1 MPSDE
6 VGTTSPTTRG
16 RNDMSGL
23 MNLVS
28 RFTRGA
34 TTTGRKP
41 HARPG
46 HRPVGA
52 RGMGGAP
59 RGRGGAGSLEGTAR
73 RLIRRA
79 R

>member
-1 MPSDE
+1 
-6 VGTTSPTTRG
+6 
-16 RNDMSGL
+16 

-52 RGMGGAP
+52 RGMGGVA
-59 RGRGGAGSLEGTAR
+59 RGRGSATSLEGTAR
-73 RLIRRA
+73 KLIRRA

>member
-1 MPSDE
+1 
-6 VGTTSPTTRG
+6 
-16 RNDMSGL
+16 MSGL

-34 TTTGRKP
+34 TTTGRRP
-41 HARPG
+41 HARAG

-52 RGMGGAP
+52 RGMGATP
-59 RGRGGAGSLEGTAR
+59 HGRGSATSIEGAAR
-73 RLIRRA
+73 KLLRRA